1 MYNKNNADN
10 IKNIVTY
17 RFQPLQYLQPKFMAY
32 GRRNFVVRQKQ
43 RKQPIL
49 TYFSKNSFTYRFQP
63 IQPLQ
68 PSFMADDIRNF
79 TYTKH
84 KKNSAEL
91 RIFTVIPQQQHI
103 RPNFIILQPRSYNQ
117 DKWSYN
123 QDNENSRVFIFRF
136 RINQQHKQLN
146 YMTICATVQ
155 HNNLYLAC

>member
-1 MYNKNNADN
+1 
-10 IKNIVTY
+10 
-17 RFQPLQYLQPKFMAY
+17 MAY

-103 RPNFIILQPRSYNQ
+103 KPNFMTDNRNDLTTETTKILGYLYSNFVI
-117 DKWSYN
+117 S
-123 QDNENSRVFIFRF
+123 
-136 RINQQHKQLN
+136 QQHKQLN
-146 YMTICATVQ
+146 YITICATVQ